1 MSDGSELGTWC
12 GQAFP
17 LWYGPHAFVDHLGLA
32 LPFFFTLGSFDL
44 VPDRDGTDERKKD
57 GSGGFSEKEDW
68 EVATEE
74 DEARHV
80 RSSRDR
86 VRGLAVTTGPP
97 GRGDMNE
104 GAPDYLR

>member
-1 MSDGSELGTWC
+1 M
-12 GQAFP
+12 
-17 LWYGPHAFVDHLGLA
+17 
-32 LPFFFTLGSFDL
+32 GSFDL

-86 VRGLAVTTGPP
+86 VGGLAVTTGPP

-104 GAPDYLR
+104 GAPDYLRCRIVPQPGQKFDDAPALQERS